1 VAAEMSG
8 NHNGDLGRALAIVDA
23 IAETGAPAIK
33 LQTYTA
39 DTITID
45 ADGPAFRITDSHRLW
60 GGRNLYSLYQQA
72 HTPWEWHE
80 AIFARA
86 REHGMIP
93 FSSPFDATAVDLLG
107 TWAPRCTRS
116 PRSRSGTSRCCARS
130 PAPASRCSSP
140 RGPPTP
146 RTWTSP
152 WRPCARRAT
161 TRSPCWAAPPPI
173 PPPQRPRTCAP
184 SRCWP
189 TRGRWSAGCP
199 TTPRAS
205 G

>member
-1 VAAEMSG
+1 MSFSQNGTPKSLRIGDLQVGETHAPFVAAEMSG

-45 ADGPAFRITDSHRLW
+45 ADGPAFRITDSHGLW
-60 GGRNLYSLYQQA
+60 GGRNLYSLYQEA

-93 FSSPFDATAVDLLG
+93 FSSPFDDTAVDLLEDLG
-107 TWAPRCTRS
+107 AQVYKIASLEIGDIPLLR
-116 PRSRSGTSRCCARS
+116 ARW
-130 PAPASRCSSP
+130 PAPASR
-140 RGPPTP
+140 
-146 RTWTSP
+146 
-152 WRPCARRAT
+152 
-161 TRSPCWAAPPPI
+161 
-173 PPPQRPRTCAP
+173 
-184 SRCWP
+184 
-189 TRGRWSAGCP
+189 
-199 TTPRAS
+199 
-205 G
+205 